1 MPLLVPGCWWHELAC
16 ATPARAAQSS
26 SRRSPEQRG
35 GKPLAVP
42 LGRKMAVGPFW
53 WVPTGALFALVRAA
67 WAYNGCQQVLFLL
80 SFAGFAGRWTV
91 MKIKK
96 CVRALGM

>member
-1 MPLLVPGCWWHELAC
+1 
-16 ATPARAAQSS
+16 
-26 SRRSPEQRG
+26 
-35 GKPLAVP
+35 
-42 LGRKMAVGPFW
+42 MAVGPFW

-80 SFAGFAGRWTV
+80 TFAGFAGRWTS